1 MKTKRLLSVLLAV
14 CMLVSMS
21 AAAGLVANAEDNTP
35 VIEVSNVPE
44 AEVGKTPVEGSV
56 DVPEGAK
63 YTAEVQWYVMEDWD
77 GQPTSASFNGTFT
90 KGYTYGREI
99 TISIADGWEGW
110 QYVDEYGA
118 VLCDIVI
125 NGEYAGD
132 VWAYEE
138 DGKAC
143 HENFFNFTEKI
154 ESAEITGVVD
164 AVAGAQATTD
174 GIKAPADANY
184 TVKAQW
190 YTYDETYIGEEFSG
204 AFVKG
209 EVYGLELT
217 LIAAEGYS
225 FDDKCV
231 VKVNGEEQDSSMGV
245 ANMYRYVYL
254 EYNLSEDINEVEIT
268 NTEKAVVGQKPSVDG
283 VSVSENVKNANY
295 TVAAQWFMYDEEQG
309 AVLVTDEFAKGN
321 VYYLMIFVEANDGY
335 KFAEDAV
342 IKLNGATLAE
352 DYYMNAESIVMV
364 IGDFAGLGLKAIDK
378 VEITAEPEI
387 GKTPSEVKVTVP
399 EDAHYSVSE
408 VYWYDI
414 ETGMEIKDDKFEEG
428 KTYGL
433 SVSIV
438 ADKGYYL
445 NLVVETLING
455 MSQDDYEYLDAYYY
469 IKGGYVDVELEGG
482 AKAIQN
488 PIADN
493 KPAPGNTSNQ
503 NNTITKSPA
512 TGDTNMMFPMV
523 ALLILSVVG
532 IVVVLE
538 LKKREY
544 DI

>member
-63 YTAEVQWYVMEDWD
+63 YIAEVQWYVMEDWD
-77 GQPTSASFNGTFT
+77 GHPTSASFNGTFT
-90 KGYTYGREI
+90 KGYTYRREI
-99 TISIADGWEGW
+99 TISLADDWEGW
-110 QYVDEYGA
+110 QYVDTYGE

-125 NGEYAGD
+125 NGEYAG
-132 VWAYEE
+132 VVLAYEE
-138 DGKAC
+138 DGKAS
-143 HENFFNFTEKI
+143 HEDFFHFTEKI
-154 ESAEITGVVD
+154 ESAEVTGVVD

-174 GIKAPADANY
+174 GIKVPADANY

-190 YTYDETYIGEEFSG
+190 YTYDERVEFSG
-204 AFVKG
+204 TFVKG
-209 EVYGLELT
+209 EIYGLELT

-225 FDDKCV
+225 FDDECV
-231 VKVNGEEQDSSMGV
+231 VKVNGEEQESFMSVQKMHMD
-245 ANMYRYVYL
+245 VYL
-254 EYNLSEDINEVEIT
+254 EYNLSENINVVEIT
-268 NTEKAVVGQKPSVDG
+268 NTEKAVVGQEPSVDG
-283 VSVSENVKNANY
+283 VSVSENANY

-342 IKLNGATLAE
+342 IKMNGATLAE
-352 DYYMNAESIVMV
+352 DYYYIEDGQVIIV
-364 IGDFAGLGLKAIDK
+364 
-378 VEITAEPEI
+378 
-387 GKTPSEVKVTVP
+387 
-399 EDAHYSVSE
+399 
-408 VYWYDI
+408 
-414 ETGMEIKDDKFEEG
+414 
-428 KTYGL
+428 
-433 SVSIV
+433 
-438 ADKGYYL
+438 
-445 NLVVETLING
+445 
-455 MSQDDYEYLDAYYY
+455 
-469 IKGGYVDVELEGG
+469 LEGG
-482 AKAIQN
+482 QN
-488 PIADN
+488 PIEDN
-493 KPAPGNTSNQ
+493 NPDPGNTSTQ
-503 NNTITKSPA
+503 NNTITKAPA